1 MKILNIEGVIGS
13 KNDTTVTKGE
23 KVFSFADLQNFLDS
37 YGGGPFRAIFKSPG
51 GSVEEGFKIFEELKK
66 HEVHTEAIVANSI
79 ASVMFLAGKTRKVFR
94 GSEMII
100 HNAWIDADTLAGEKL
115 NFHTLKALTESFA
128 QTDMQILDIY
138 AGVAGHE
145 NAAKILALMAV
156 ETNVGANMA
165 LALGFATEIVE
176 AEPATA
182 YFKNR
187 VLTYSQNQIGAL
199 NLQDGPVKIYADVIY
214 INEAGSVLMLKRSA
228 QDDFEPGAWGF
239 PGGKVMQGETTEAG
253 ALREFEEETGAKLEG
268 VERLGEE
275 VNEDESLTVYFYA
288 SGDIAAPGETPEH
301 ELAAYKTVEEL
312 KALAVIKGQNERFI
326 NLVNQILNKLN
337 MDHKDKVSAFEKAL
351 AGVKNFFKTSLKNMA
366 VLAKDG
372 TALFIGGEEGGELIG
387 KPVFLAV
394 EGLPTEEKAPA
405 GSYELEDGKTITV
418 DESGV
423 ISEASEPAAAPA
435 PEEMEALKLAFDEE
449 KKEIEA
455 RHASTVAGLSAQIA
469 NLKKDKGDATE
480 KLNALVKD
488 FADLKNQVLGDPDE
502 KAKTPKSLTPKS
514 LTPEEF
520 KALSPGEKLR
530 LQAMNKAE
538 AKK

>member
-1 MKILNIEGVIGS
+1 MKTLNIEGVIGN

-37 YGGGPFRAIFKSPG
+37 YGGGPFRAVLRSPG

-66 HEVHTEAIVANSI
+66 HEVHTEAIIANSI
-79 ASVMFLAGKTRKVFR
+79 ASVIFLAGKTRKVFR

-100 HNAWIDADTLAGEKL
+100 HNAWIDAGALTGEKL

-128 QTDMQILDIY
+128 QTDMQILNIY
-138 AGVAGHE
+138 ASVAGNG
-145 NAAKILALMAV
+145 NAGKLLALMAV

-165 LALGFATEIVE
+165 LALGFATEIIE
-176 AEPATA
+176 AEPVTA

-199 NLQDGPVKIYADVIY
+199 NLQDGPITTYADVIY
-214 INEAGSVLMLKRSA
+214 INEAGEVLMLKRSA

-253 ALREFEEETGAKLEG
+253 ALREFEEEVSEKLES
-268 VERLGEE
+268 VERLIEV

-288 SGDIAAPGETPEH
+288 SGAIAAPGVTPEH
-301 ELAAYKTVEEL
+301 ELAEYKTLEEL
-312 KALAVIKGQNERFI
+312 KTLAVIKGQNERFI
-326 NLVNQILNKLN
+326 NVVNQILNKLN

-351 AGVKNFFKTSLKNMA
+351 AGVKNFFKSSLKNMA
-366 VLAKDG
+366 VTAKDG

-394 EGLPTEEKAPA
+394 EGLPTEETAPA
-405 GSYELEDGKTITV
+405 ASYELEDGKTITV
-418 DESGV
+418 AESGV
-423 ISEASEPAAAPA
+423 ISEVIEPASAPA
-435 PEEMEALKLAFDEE
+435 PEEMEALKVAFEE
-449 KKEIEA
+449 DKKEMEA

-469 NLKKDKGDATE
+469 NLKKSNSEGAE
-480 KLNALVKD
+480 KLNGVISA
-488 FADLKNQVLGDPDE
+488 FADLKNLVLGDPDG
-502 KAKTPKSLTPKS
+502 KAKPLKK

-520 KALSPGEKLR
+520 KALSPGEKIR

-538 AKK
+538 SKK